1 MSSPMFSGN
10 SSPGSNS
17 GSFSLEGTQEFL
29 NSNSLVAKFAFL
41 LLILIVFV
49 LALRAGI
56 QFLTWLF
63 TPSGSP
69 HLLDGMIDAQHMK
82 VITQDPATS
91 GSIPIIRSNNQLDG
105 IEFTWSIWI
114 YIDNLDYGAGTYRH
128 IFHKGN
134 DDINYTK
141 APTGLNFPNNGPG
154 LYITPNENNL
164 LVIMNTFEN
173 IEEKIILNDVPLNK
187 WINVIIRCEQ
197 NIIDCYINGTVTKRH
212 ELSGVPFQ
220 NYGNVYMSMNGGFD
234 GYSSNLWYYDYA
246 LGTSAIQRI
255 VDQGPNMSMD
265 GSEMSQEEPRYFSLR
280 WFFANTNSQNAAD
293 YGGI

>member
-114 YIDNLDYGAGTYRH
+114 YIDNID
-128 IFHKGN
+128 IFS
-134 DDINYTK
+134 TK
-141 APTGLNFPNNGPG
+141 EMMIL
-154 LYITPNENNL
+154 IIQKL
-164 LVIMNTFEN
+164 LQV
-173 IEEKIILNDVPLNK
+173 
-187 WINVIIRCEQ
+187 
-197 NIIDCYINGTVTKRH
+197 
-212 ELSGVPFQ
+212 
-220 NYGNVYMSMNGGFD
+220 
-234 GYSSNLWYYDYA
+234 
-246 LGTSAIQRI
+246 
-255 VDQGPNMSMD
+255 
-265 GSEMSQEEPRYFSLR
+265 
-280 WFFANTNSQNAAD
+280 
-293 YGGI
+293 